1 MFVEDADLTQKMLQ
15 RGQVWLVPQYTAV
28 HVWHRAAHR
37 SLGPMVQQTR
47 SLCRYFKK
55 WGFKF

>member
-1 MFVEDADLTQKMLQ
+1 MLR
-15 RGQVWLVPQYTAV
+15 RGQVWLAPQFTAV

-37 SLGPMVQQTR
+37 SLGPMLQQTR

-55 WGFKF
+55 WGFRL

>member
-1 MFVEDADLTQKMLQ
+1 MLQ
-15 RGQVWLVPQYTAV
+15 RGQVVAGAPV
-28 HVWHRAAHR
+28 HRRARLHRAAHR